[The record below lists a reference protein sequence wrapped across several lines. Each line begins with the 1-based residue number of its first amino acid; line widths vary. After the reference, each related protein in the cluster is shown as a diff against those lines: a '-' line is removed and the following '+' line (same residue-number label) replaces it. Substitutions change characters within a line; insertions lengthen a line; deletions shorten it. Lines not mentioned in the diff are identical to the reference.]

1 MLILGIDPGTAT
13 TGYGIVEK
21 NGDRVKAVAFGA
33 IITSPKHAPADRLL
47 SIYDQLVGLI
57 DTYQP
62 DVLATERLF
71 FSKNETTA
79 FSVGRTV
86 GIVLLLAAQ
95 RGLPTVEY
103 TPMEIKQAVV
113 GYGGAEKKQI
123 QYMVQRILSL
133 TEQPKPDDVA
143 DALAICI
150 CHAHASKLRNLMS
163 ANRTDE

>member
-13 TGYGIVEK
+13 TGYGILEK
-21 NGDRVKAVAFGA
+21 EGDRTRAVAFGA
-33 IITSPKHAPADRLL
+33 IITSPKETPANRLM
-47 SIYDQLVGLI
+47 SIYDRLAKLI
-57 DTYQP
+57 DTYRP
-62 DVLATERLF
+62 DVLVTERLF

-86 GIVLLLAAQ
+86 GVVLLLAAQ
-95 RGLPTVEY
+95 RGIPTLEY

-123 QYMVQRILSL
+123 QYMVQRILGL
-133 TEQPKPDDVA
+133 PEPPKPDDVA

-150 CHAHASKLRNLMS
+150 CHAHAAKLKDLTR
-163 ANRTDE
+163 

>member
-13 TGYGIVEK
+13 TGYGIVQKE
-21 NGDRVKAVAFGA
+21 GDRTAAITYGA
-33 IITSPKHAPADRLL
+33 ILTSPKATSADRLM
-47 SIYDQLVGLI
+47 SIYNELETLI
-57 DTYQP
+57 DKYKP
-62 DVLATERLF
+62 DVLVAERLF

-86 GIVLLLAAQ
+86 GVVLLLAAQ
-95 RGLPTVEY
+95 KGIPTVEY

-123 QYMVQRILSL
+123 QFMVQRILGL
-133 TEQPKPDDVA
+133 AEQPKPDDVA

-150 CHAHASKLRNLMS
+150 CHAHS
-163 ANRTDE
+163 AILKGLGAKNSR